1 MSAINPKV
9 LVGCPIS
16 DYHSYC
22 LDEYLGGLKSLNY
35 KNFEVLLVDNSK
47 DVAYSQVLKDKG
59 FNVIKMPYFNSAR
72 DRIVSSRNKLRQ
84 YVLDNGFDYLL
95 CLEADMIPPFDIIQR
110 LLLHNKDIVSGVYF
124 NNLEK
129 DGRIQ
134 TLMLLWVNRGD
145 DKDTIYHV
153 SKTELDNPRLIEV
166 AMCGLGCVLISRK
179 VLEKVSFRYQKEVNS
194 FDDVWFCKDAK
205 DNGFNIY
212 GDTGIVCKHLFLK
225 RSWEWKELNL

>member
-16 DYHSYC
+16 DHHLYC
-22 LDEYLGGLKSLNY
+22 IDEYLGGLKSLDY

-59 FNVIKMPYFNSAR
+59 FNVIKTPYLGGAR
-72 DRIVSSRNKLRQ
+72 DRIVKSRNKLRQ

-95 CLEADMIPPFDIIQR
+95 SLEADVVPPFDIIQR
-110 LLLHNKDIVSGVYF
+110 LLVHNKDVVSGVYF

-145 DKDTIYHV
+145 DKNTIYHV
-153 SKTELDNPRLIEV
+153 SETELANPRLIEV
-166 AMCGLGCVLISRK
+166 AMCGLGGVLISRK
-179 VLEKVSFRYQKEVNS
+179 VLEKVEFRYDKAFVS
-194 FDDVWFCKDAK
+194 FDDVWFCKDVKA
-205 DNGFNIY
+205 NGFSIY
-212 GDTGIVCKHLFLK
+212 GDTGVVCRHMINK
-225 RSWEWKELNL
+225 RPWEWKGMKV